1 MGDYVLWFR
10 TDLRVNDHEALTHAV
25 AAGPLLA
32 VYCIDPRHFRETR
45 AGFPKTGAF
54 RARFLHESLLGLR
67 AQLRALGGELLVR
80 EGKPETV
87 LPALLRDTGI
97 TELYV
102 TRVVGTE
109 QATVERNLR
118 EALTNNGVTMRI
130 AEGHLLIHPD
140 DLPFK
145 PEALPDVFTHFRN
158 LVERKLTV
166 RALLPPL
173 THIAVHPFAQRSDAI
188 AETDAALDRLAQR
201 ATATTSERA
210 QLRYNGGVL
219 SGLARLQHY
228 VWNAD
233 RLRLYKATRNGL
245 LAADDSSKLSPWLA
259 LGCLSPREIYA
270 EVQRYE
276 HERIRNDSTYWL
288 FIELLWRDYFQL
300 VARKAGDAFFRVGG
314 LQQLVLQWRNPV
326 RAAAARRD
334 FELWRCGETGFPL
347 VDACMRELAAT
358 GFMSNRGRQIV
369 ASFLTKNLNIDWR
382 WGAAWFE
389 SLLIDYDVASNYG
402 NWLYAAG
409 VGNDVRGF
417 RFFNVYK
424 QGQDYDSDGAFT
436 QHWLP
441 ELAMLR
447 GESLHKPDGLPSAVR
462 AHVNYPEPIVDL
474 FESARRNEV
483 GYNTAVNRS

>member
-1 MGDYVLWFR
+1 MLWFR
-10 TDLRVNDHEALTHAV
+10 TDLRVNDHEALTRAV
-25 AAGPLLA
+25 AVGPLLA

-67 AQLRALGGELLVR
+67 AQLRELGGDLLVR

-87 LPALLRDTGI
+87 LPVLLRDAGM
-97 TELYV
+97 TELHI

-109 QATVERNLR
+109 EAAVEHNLR
-118 EALTNNGVTMRI
+118 CALANIGVTLGV
-130 AEGHLLIHPD
+130 AEGHMLIHPD
-140 DLPFK
+140 DLPFE
-145 PEALPDVFTHFRN
+145 PEALPDVFTRFRN
-158 LVERKLTV
+158 LVERALIV
-166 RALLPPL
+166 RAPLPPPARIS
-173 THIAVHPFAQRSDAI
+173 THPYAQKRDMI
-188 AETDAALDRLAQR
+188 AETDAALDRLKQR
-201 ATATTSERA
+201 TTAVTESERA
-210 QLRYNGGVL
+210 RLSYNGGAP
-219 SGLARLQHY
+219 SGHARLKRY
-228 VWNAD
+228 VWDAD
-233 RLRLYKATRNGL
+233 RLRVYKETRNGL

-276 HERIRNDSTYWL
+276 HERVRNDSTYWL
-288 FIELLWRDYFQL
+288 FVELLWRDYFQL
-300 VARKAGDAFFRVGG
+300 VARKAGAALFRVGG
-314 LQQLVLQWRNPV
+314 LQRLALPWRNPA
-326 RAAAARRD
+326 RDAAARRD
-334 FELWRCGETGFPL
+334 FELWRRGETGFPL

-358 GFMSNRGRQIV
+358 GYMSNRGRQIV

-389 SLLIDYDVASNYG
+389 SLLIDYDVACNYG

-409 VGNDVRGF
+409 VGNDARGF

-447 GESLHKPDGLPSAVR
+447 GASLHKPDGLPRTVR
-462 AHVNYPEPIVDL
+462 EHVNYPEPIVDL

-483 GYNTAVNRS
+483 GYNAAVNR